1 MDMEALGRKLGL
13 AEDKISIRKAEEL
26 KRLSNVHFDSSTF
39 GVGEVCKS
47 VLCFELA
54 TTKLQIPFDR
64 QKAIKL
70 SGMSEKA
77 YTRSLNAMQNALG
90 VRPKLDIRELGI
102 QFGCLRLIG
111 AAQRAISLYK
121 ERFVAALPE
130 SRRSSAD
137 FSRPVFT
144 AVAFYLCAR
153 RNKLKVDRTR
163 LIEICGTSDSE
174 FSSVAASMTDLC
186 FDVVGISKEK
196 KDPKSV
202 KSNRELLDALPS
214 KRRHEDDGES
224 DSCSESIDD
233 EDGLEVPGLKRPKKM
248 PKHAYEEWK
257 SSVLASNETFK
268 ATGLEKKTK
277 QMQLSFV
284 KKPSQTVPLE
294 GS

>member
-1 MDMEALGRKLGL
+1 MDMDGLGRKLGL
-13 AEDKISIRKAEEL
+13 AEDNRVIRKAEEL
-26 KRLSNVHFDSSTF
+26 RRLSNVHFDSSTF

-54 TTKLQIPFDR
+54 TTKLQVPFDR
-64 QKAIKL
+64 QKAIRL

-111 AAQRAISLYK
+111 SAQRALSLYK

-137 FSRPVFT
+137 FGRPVFT

-153 RNKLKVDRTR
+153 RNKLKVDRTK

-174 FSSVAASMTDLC
+174 FSNVATSMNDLC
-186 FDVVGISKEK
+186 FDVVGIAKEK
-196 KDPKSV
+196 KDPRSV
-202 KSNRELLDALPS
+202 KNNRELLDALPS
-214 KRRHEDDGES
+214 KRIREDEAES
-224 DSCSESIDD
+224 DDSGESIDD
-233 EDGLEVPGLKRPKKM
+233 GDELEVPGLKRRKKI
-248 PKHAYEEWK
+248 PKHVYEEWK
-257 SSVLASNETFK
+257 DSVLTSNKVFND
-268 ATGLEKKTK
+268 TGLEKKTK
-277 QMQLSFV
+277 QLPLSFV
-284 KKPSQTVPLE
+284 KKPAQTVRLQ

>member
-1 MDMEALGRKLGL
+1 MDLQGLGRKLGL
-13 AEDKISIRKAEEL
+13 AENKTAIRKAEEL
-26 KRLSNVHFDSSTF
+26 RRLSNVHFDSSTF

-54 TTKLQIPFDR
+54 TTKLGVPFDR

-77 YTRSLNAMQNALG
+77 YTRSLTAMQNALG

-111 AAQRAISLYK
+111 SAQRALSLYK

-130 SRRSSAD
+130 SRRASAD

-153 RNKLKVDRTR
+153 RNKLKVDRTK

-174 FSSVAASMTDLC
+174 FSSVATSMNDLC
-186 FDVVGISKEK
+186 FDFVGIAKEK

-202 KSNRELLDALPS
+202 KGNRELLDALPS
-214 KRRHEDDGES
+214 KRRHEDDDES
-224 DSCSESIDD
+224 ESCSESVDD
-233 EDGLEVPGLKRPKKM
+233 EDGLEVPGLKRRKQM

-257 SSVLASNETFK
+257 ASVLTSNENSK
-268 ATGLEKKTK
+268 APGLEKKTK
-277 QMQLSFV
+277 QLQLNFG
-284 KKPSQTVPLE
+284 KTNSQTIPLE